1 MELKGSKTEKNLQAA
16 FAGESQARNKYTYYA
31 NQARKEG
38 YGQIAKIFEETARN
52 EQEHAL
58 LWFETLAGGAIADT
72 IQNLQ
77 DAAAGEN
84 YEWTDMYREFAK
96 TAEEEGF
103 KAIARKFQMGGD
115 IEARHEARY
124 NELAEKVKNGEVF
137 TKDEPQTWMCTV
149 CGYTTN
155 AASAPKLCPV
165 CRAPQSAFELLA
177 EKF

>member
-1 MELKGSKTEKNLQAA
+1 MALKGSQTEQNLQAA
-16 FAGESQARNKYTYYA
+16 FAGESQARNKYTYFA
-31 NQARKEG
+31 AKAKEEG

-52 EQEHAL
+52 EQEHAK

-72 IQNLQ
+72 MQNLT

-84 YEWTDMYREFAK
+84 YEWTEMYKDFAK

-103 KAIARKFQMGGD
+103 KAIARKFQMVGD

-124 NELAEKVKNGEVF
+124 NALAEKVKNGEVF
-137 TKDEPQTWMCTV
+137 AKDEPQTWICTV
-149 CGYTTN
+149 CGYTVTQP
-155 AASAPKLCPV
+155 AAPKLCPV
-165 CRAPQSAFELLA
+165 CRAPQSAFEILS